1 MTIPEHG
8 HIPIPLQTAQ
18 VGVTQINGIET
29 LPQPHRRSRLSRI
42 RGTLVKKTG
51 GGDIARRE

>member
-8 HIPIPLQTAQ
+8 YIPIPLQTAQ

-29 LPQPHRRSRLSRI
+29 LPNLTAARAFPASAARS
-42 RGTLVKKTG
+42 
-51 GGDIARRE
+51 

>member
-8 HIPIPLQTAQ
+8 YIPIPLQTAQ

-29 LPQPHRRSRLSRI
+29 LPNLTAARASPASAAR
-42 RGTLVKKTG
+42 VKKTD